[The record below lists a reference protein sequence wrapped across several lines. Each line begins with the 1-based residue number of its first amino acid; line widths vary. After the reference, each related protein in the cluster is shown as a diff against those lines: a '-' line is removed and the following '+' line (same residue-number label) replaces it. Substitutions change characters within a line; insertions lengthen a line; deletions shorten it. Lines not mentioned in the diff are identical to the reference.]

1 MNNEKIQKLQA
12 QQQLVGDDAE
22 SPTLYRK
29 SKLGRNDPCPCG
41 SGKKVKNCCGVNS
54 EYGYK
59 KLVLKVTP
67 EERMKEFRKEIP
79 FAVGEIVL
87 GSKAF
92 PVEAFRGKELVIKK
106 RGMEEHIGNFYFK
119 VEPVSDPEHLVN
131 TSLWYSD
138 GHLVK
143 PEHYD
148 NTSRHQPDRGSN

>member
-1 MNNEKIQKLQA
+1 MNKAEKEDIKIEKYKKKLQA

-29 SKLGRNDPCPCG
+29 DKVGRNDPCPCG
-41 SGKKVKNCCGVNS
+41 SGKKAKNCCGIHP

-59 KLVLKVTP
+59 KLVLRVTP
-67 EERMKEFRKEIP
+67 EQYMKHYRKEIP
-79 FAVGEIVL
+79 FAVGETVL

-92 PVEAFRGKELVIKK
+92 PVEEFRGKELVIVE

-119 VEPVSDPEHLVN
+119 IKPVSDPQHLVN

-138 GHLVK
+138 GHVVK
-143 PEHYD
+143 PEHYK
-148 NTSRHQPDRGSN
+148 P